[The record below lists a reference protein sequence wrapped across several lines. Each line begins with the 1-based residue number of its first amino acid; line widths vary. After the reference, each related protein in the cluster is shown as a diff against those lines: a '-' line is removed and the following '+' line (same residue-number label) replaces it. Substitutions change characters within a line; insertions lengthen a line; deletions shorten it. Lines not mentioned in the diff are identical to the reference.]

1 MSKWTPQNDDPAL
14 TLAAIRWFG
23 LSIEKLA
30 IDIYVTD
37 REKYPD
43 VKYVLAEALKKLGQ
57 MRGDCKGGNPPK
69 KANAADYEDGCA
81 PGLVN
86 CNGICLPECDR
97 IAEY

>member
-1 MSKWTPQNDDPAL
+1 MSKWSPQNDDPAL

-30 IDIYVTD
+30 MDLYVTD
-37 REKYPD
+37 RKRYPE
-43 VKYVLAEALKKLGQ
+43 VKYVLAEALKALGR
-57 MRGDCKGGNPPK
+57 MRSESKGGQPPPT
-69 KANAADYEDGCA
+69 ANAADYEDGCA
-81 PGLVN
+81 PGYVN